1 MDKLSERI
9 FMQIQ
14 NVFAG
19 EWKIENYEIN
29 GEWKEF

>member
-14 NVFAG
+14 NLYLRG
-19 EWKIENYEIN
+19 NGKLKNYEIN
-29 GEWKEF
+29 GE